1 MMTTS
6 PLRGVGRLA
15 QNAGHIARKTSKSVA
30 PLDARLAFPRGAR
43 QRRHVTLVLAPDS
56 SRKISPA
63 GSKPS
68 WRRRHARR
76 PRDVGTILLAGSQGL
91 FLYVSHLLQRI
102 VHGGRLGFHR
112 HGRAQF
118 F

>member
-1 MMTTS
+1 VLSNQREGRLTFMRGELSMMTTS

-30 PLDARLAFPRGAR
+30 PSMLGWPFRAG
-43 QRRHVTLVLAPDS
+43 HGNEGT
-56 SRKISPA
+56 SRWSC
-63 GSKPS
+63 
-68 WRRRHARR
+68 RRHARR